1 MDMIPD
7 VALKRNKTERL
18 PCVLVVDGSL
28 SMKESGAIAELNE
41 GLQML
46 ARDLRSDDDTADG
59 VQIAI
64 LRMGDNDA
72 VVELTE
78 FVDAAEFTAPVVV
91 ANGSTPLGKAVEQAM
106 RLIEAQKQR
115 YRQNGISYKRP
126 WLWIMSD
133 GAPTDDWQPVA
144 AGARAAQEAKRFTL
158 WAIGIGKEAPLQALK
173 AFTNGDRCFR
183 IGERDLKAMF
193 EWMSA
198 SMSAGSKGAA
208 GQQMTLPPRPP
219 EVADL

>member
-18 PCVLVVDGSL
+18 ACVLIVDGSR
-28 SMKESGAIAELNE
+28 SMKDSGAIHELNE
-41 GLQML
+41 GLRTL
-46 ARDLRSDDDTADG
+46 AALVKEDDDVADG

-64 LRMGDNDA
+64 LRMGED
-72 VVELTE
+72 VTELTG
-78 FVDAAEFTAPVVV
+78 FVDAAEFTAPVVE
-91 ANGSTPLGKAVEQAM
+91 AHGSTPLGQAVTQAM
-106 RLIEAQKQR
+106 SMIEAQKQR

-133 GAPTDDWQPVA
+133 GAPTDAWQPVA
-144 AGARAAQEAKRFTL
+144 ARARAAQEARQFTL
-158 WAIGIGKEAPLQALK
+158 WGIGVGKDAPLEALK
-173 AFTNGDRCFR
+173 SFTNGDRCFR
-183 IGERDLKAMF
+183 IGERDFKAMF